1 MHSRPPDTL
10 WAEIVTLAQRISV
23 CWPALTTLL
32 ILGFPATAAAADRG
46 VSDAPCPLGAIAV
59 EPGSSIQAA
68 VDSAGDGAV
77 FCLKNGVHRVQ
88 AVRPRR
94 GQSFYGESRTVLNG
108 SKLLTSFGRE
118 ARYWVVGGQFQ
129 HGQKHGECVRAAPA
143 CDLPEAVFIDDKPLT
158 QVLSKDRLE
167 RNGFYFDYANG
178 KIYLADDPHDRK
190 VEATVAAFAF
200 ESTAHDVLI
209 SNITV
214 EKYANVAQKGAIQ
227 ASEGSGW
234 TIEKAEVRLN
244 SGAGIGIGEGGRVHN
259 SDIHHNGQIGIAGHG
274 RDILI
279 ENNRIWSNNIH
290 GFDFHWEAG
299 GAKLAFS
306 DGVTFRANHVYDNN
320 GPGLWCDIDC
330 RNVVYDG
337 NLVENNQD
345 SGIFHEISFKAVI
358 RNNVVRYNGS
368 GRRRWFWG
376 AEINVAASQDVEVT
390 NNTLTVAAG
399 GCGIVLIDQGR
410 PTQDGRK
417 YKTRN
422 NTVHDNDLNFEGA
435 ACAGGVSDVGFLNEN
450 FAIITDGNNRFERN
464 IYRVPRISEP
474 GRFVWGHD
482 VTDWDGFRRHGL
494 EQSGQ
499 LISSGGASFN
509 VPKRH

>member
-1 MHSRPPDTL
+1 M
-10 WAEIVTLAQRISV
+10 
-23 CWPALTTLL
+23 
-32 ILGFPATAAAADRG
+32 AAVAVGG
-46 VSDAPCPLGAIAV
+46 VSDAPCPRGAIAV
-59 EPGSSIQAA
+59 EPGTSIQAVA
-68 VDSAGDGAV
+68 DGAGEGAV
-77 FCLKNGVHRVQ
+77 ICLRAGVHRVQ
-88 AVRPRR
+88 AVRPRQ
-94 GQSFYGESRTVLNG
+94 GQSFYGEGRTVLNG
-108 SKLLTSFGRE
+108 SKLLTNFSRE
-118 ARYWVVGGQFQ
+118 GRYWVASGQLQ
-129 HGQKHGECVRAAPA
+129 HGQKHGECAPTAPA

-158 QVLSKDRLE
+158 QVLSKEHLE
-167 RNGFYFDYANG
+167 RNQFYFDYANA

-190 VEATVAAFAF
+190 VEATVATFAF
-200 ESTAHDVLI
+200 ESTAANVLI
-209 SNITV
+209 SNMTV

-234 TIEKAEVRLN
+234 SIEKAEVRLN
-244 SGAGIGIGEGGRVHN
+244 SGAGIGIGGGGRVRD
-259 SDIHHNGQIGIAGHG
+259 SDIHHNGQIGIAGYG

-279 ENNRIWSNNIH
+279 EKNKIWSNNIH
-290 GFDFHWEAG
+290 GFNFLWEAG
-299 GAKLAFS
+299 GAKLALS
-306 DGVTFRANHVYDNN
+306 DGVIFRANHVYDNV

-410 PTQDGRK
+410 PTKDGRK

-422 NTVHDNDLNFEGA
+422 NTVHDNDLTFEGT
-435 ACAGGVSDVGFLNEN
+435 ACAGGVSGVTFPNEN
-450 FAIITDGNNRFERN
+450 FAIITEGDNHFDRN
-464 IYRVPRISEP
+464 IYRVARITEP
-474 GRFVWGHD
+474 GRFVWGHQ
-482 VTDWDGFRRHGL
+482 VTDWNGFRSLGL
-494 EQSGQ
+494 EQTGQ
-499 LISSGGASFN
+499 LVPSGGGSPSA
-509 VPKRH
+509 PEQH